1 MVHGGIQDMMV
12 YFENPDDCE
21 QVVSWNGKDSF
32 HLGYVDAGTF
42 VPTDHWTEASD
53 RELPFT
59 ADKAMKIAKERFNRN
74 YDKLEDNK

>member
-1 MVHGGIQDMMV
+1 MV

-42 VPTDHWTEASD
+42 VPTDHWIQASEYYLG
-53 RELPFT
+53 REVPMT
-59 ADKAMKIAKERFNRN
+59 ADKAMKIAKERFNT
-74 YDKLEDNK
+74 NKEEE